1 MRTFREL
8 MFIHYLITKKREN
21 NRDKRDKLSE
31 NNINY
36 ILKFYSIT
44 YIFWPRWLFN
54 MILKFY

>member
-1 MRTFREL
+1 

-44 YIFWPRWLFN
+44 YIF
-54 MILKFY
+54 

>member
-1 MRTFREL
+1 